1 MNSEPKMAIAF
12 TFKCSGKDEMTVSEF
27 ILLLSMELHWFSPQE
42 AKGFLNNAIKG
53 GLLVENDELIKPTF
67 DIKKTVIPVGFHP
80 TKKVFNLEK
89 PLKKERRDL
98 KPIGEIIEKIAEKT
112 EISKR
117 AILKKIEL
125 ISNEKNITRDVAA
138 LYAGKKY
145 DIRLDEFFSIV
156 EDGLLANQI
165 K

>member
-1 MNSEPKMAIAF
+1 M
-12 TFKCSGKDEMTVSEF
+12 
-27 ILLLSMELHWFSPQE
+27 
-42 AKGFLNNAIKG
+42 
-53 GLLVENDELIKPTF
+53 
-67 DIKKTVIPVGFHP
+67 
-80 TKKVFNLEK
+80 EK